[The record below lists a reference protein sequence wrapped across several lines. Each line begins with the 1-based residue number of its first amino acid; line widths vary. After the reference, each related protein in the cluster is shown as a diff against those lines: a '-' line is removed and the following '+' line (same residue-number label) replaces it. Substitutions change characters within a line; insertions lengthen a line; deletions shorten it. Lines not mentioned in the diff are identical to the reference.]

1 MQCSNLLLASG
12 CVGGINGNMAKY
24 PIYLD
29 LKGRRVV
36 VIGAGNVAARK
47 VQALSTTGARIVVV
61 AEHATGVFQDA
72 CEGANIEVVISSY
85 LKDYLAGAV
94 LAIAATNDT
103 ALNNRIYKDC
113 QQLEVLCNVVDVP
126 QLCDFYVPAVVER
139 GSLQIAVGTDG
150 KCPAY
155 SGHLRRKL
163 EEMFTDQ
170 HGLFLEE
177 LDKIRKHIIAT
188 VDDSARRKAILGQL
202 VKDES
207 FDYFAKNGPQAW
219 QERARQIIADSTA

>member
-1 MQCSNLLLASG
+1 
-12 CVGGINGNMAKY
+12 MAKY

-29 LKGRRVV
+29 LEGRRVV

-47 VQALSTTGARIVVV
+47 VQSLTATGARIVVV

-72 CEGANIEVVISSY
+72 CEGANIELVISSY
-85 LKDYLAGAV
+85 SRDYLAGAV

-113 QQLEVLCNVVDVP
+113 QELDVLCNVVDVP
-126 QLCDFYVPAVVER
+126 DLCDFYVPALVER

-163 EEMFTDQ
+163 EEMFTDR
-170 HGLFLEE
+170 HGLFLDE

-188 VDDSARRKAILGQL
+188 VDDGDRRKAILGQL

-207 FDYFAKNGPQAW
+207 FEYFKKNGPDPW
-219 QERARQIIADSTA
+219 QKRAMEIINSGGV

>member
-1 MQCSNLLLASG
+1 MPVAD
-12 CVGGINGNMAKY
+12 INHDMAKY

-29 LKGRRVV
+29 LEGRHVV

-47 VQALSTTGARIVVV
+47 VQSLTATGARIVVV
-61 AEHATGVFQDA
+61 AEHATTVFQDA

-85 LKDYLAGAV
+85 SKDYLAGAV

-103 ALNNRIYKDC
+103 VLNNRIYKDC

-126 QLCDFYVPAVVER
+126 ELCDFYVPAVVER

-163 EEMFTDQ
+163 EEMFTDR

-188 VDDSARRKAILGQL
+188 IDDPARRKAILGQL

-207 FDYFAKNGPQAW
+207 FDYFIKNGPQAW
-219 QERARQIIADSTA
+219 QQRAQEVIDKQIA

>member
-1 MQCSNLLLASG
+1 
-12 CVGGINGNMAKY
+12 MAKY

-29 LKGRRVV
+29 LEGRRVV

-47 VQALSTTGARIVVV
+47 VQSLIPTGARIVVV
-61 AEHATGVFQDA
+61 AEHATTVFQDA

-85 LKDYLAGAV
+85 SKDYLAGAV

-126 QLCDFYVPAVVER
+126 QLCDFYVPALVER
-139 GSLQIAVGTDG
+139 GSLQITVGTDG

-163 EEMFTDQ
+163 EEMFTDR

-188 VDDSARRKAILGQL
+188 VDDGAQRKAILGQL

-207 FDYFAKNGPQAW
+207 FDYFIKNGPQAW
-219 QERARQIIADSTA
+219 QESAMETINSNGV

>member
-1 MQCSNLLLASG
+1 
-12 CVGGINGNMAKY
+12 MAKY

-29 LKGRRVV
+29 LEGRRVV

-47 VQALSTTGARIVVV
+47 VQALTAAGARIVVV
-61 AEHATGVFQDA
+61 TEHATTVFQDA

-85 LKDYLAGAV
+85 SKDYLAGAI

-126 QLCDFYVPAVVER
+126 ELCDFYVPAVVER

-163 EEMFTDQ
+163 EEMFTDR

-188 VDDSARRKAILGQL
+188 IDDGARRKAVLGQL

-207 FDYFAKNGPQAW
+207 FDYFKKNGPQAW
-219 QERARQIIADSTA
+219 QERAMETIKSAGV

>member
-1 MQCSNLLLASG
+1 
-12 CVGGINGNMAKY
+12 MAKY

-29 LKGRRVV
+29 LEGRRVV

-47 VQALSTTGARIVVV
+47 VQSLIATGARIVVV
-61 AEHATGVFQDA
+61 AEHATTVFQDA

-85 LKDYLAGAV
+85 SKDYLASAI

-103 ALNNRIYKDC
+103 VLNNRIYKDC

-126 QLCDFYVPAVVER
+126 ELCDFYVPAVVER

-163 EEMFTDQ
+163 EEMFTDR

-188 VDDSARRKAILGQL
+188 IDDGARRKAILGQL

-207 FDYFAKNGPQAW
+207 FDYFIKNGAAAW
-219 QERARQIIADSTA
+219 QERAAEIVNSSDG

>member
-1 MQCSNLLLASG
+1 
-12 CVGGINGNMAKY
+12 MAKY

-29 LKGRRVV
+29 LDSRRVV

-47 VQALSTTGARIVVV
+47 VRALAAAGGRIVVV
-61 AEHATGVFQDA
+61 AEHATGAFQDA
-72 CEGANIEVVISSY
+72 CEGANIELVISSY
-85 LKDYLAGAV
+85 SKDYLAGAV

-113 QQLEVLCNVVDVP
+113 QELEVLCNVVDVP
-126 QLCDFYVPAVVER
+126 DLCDFYVPALVER
-139 GSLQIAVGTDG
+139 GALQIAIGTEG

-163 EEMFTDQ
+163 EEMFTEQ

-177 LDKIRKHIIAT
+177 LDKARKHIIAT
-188 VDDSARRKAILGQL
+188 VDDGDRRKAILGQL

-207 FDYFAKNGPQAW
+207 FDYFTKNGPQTW
-219 QERARQIIADSTA
+219 QERAMEIINSGGI

>member
-1 MQCSNLLLASG
+1 
-12 CVGGINGNMAKY
+12 MAKY

-29 LKGRRVV
+29 LEGRRVV
-36 VIGAGNVAARK
+36 MIGAGNVAARK
-47 VQALSTTGARIVVV
+47 VQSLIPTGARIVVV
-61 AEHATGVFQDA
+61 AEHATTVFQDV
-72 CEGANIEVVISSY
+72 CEGANIEVVIGSY
-85 LKDYLAGAV
+85 SKDYLAGAV
-94 LAIAATNDT
+94 LAIAATNDM

-113 QQLEVLCNVVDVP
+113 QQLEVLCNIVDMP
-126 QLCDFYVPAVVER
+126 HLCDFYVPALVER
-139 GSLQIAVGTDG
+139 GSLQIAIGTDG

-163 EEMFTDQ
+163 EEMFTNR

-188 VDDSARRKAILGQL
+188 IDDGARRKAVLGQL

-207 FDYFAKNGPQAW
+207 FDYFIKNGPQAW
-219 QERARQIIADSTA
+219 QEWAMETINTGAV

>member
-1 MQCSNLLLASG
+1 MRRRYKRD
-12 CVGGINGNMAKY
+12 MAKY

-29 LKGRRVV
+29 LEGRRVV

-47 VQALSTTGARIVVV
+47 VQALTTAGARIVVV
-61 AEHATGVFQDA
+61 AEHATTVFQDA

-85 LKDYLAGAV
+85 SKDYLAGAV

-113 QQLEVLCNVVDVP
+113 QELEVLCNVVDVP
-126 QLCDFYVPAVVER
+126 ELCDFYVPAVVER
-139 GSLQIAVGTDG
+139 GSLQIAIGTDG

-163 EEMFTDQ
+163 EEMFTDR
-170 HGLFLEE
+170 HGRFLEE

-188 VDDSARRKAILGQL
+188 VDDPARRKAILGQL

-207 FDYFAKNGPQAW
+207 FEYFKKNGPQAW
-219 QERARQIIADSTA
+219 QERAMETINSGGV

>member
-1 MQCSNLLLASG
+1 
-12 CVGGINGNMAKY
+12 MAKY

-29 LKGRRVV
+29 LEGRRVV

-47 VQALSTTGARIVVV
+47 VQSLIPTGARIVVV
-61 AEHATGVFQDA
+61 AEHATTVFQDV
-72 CEGANIEVVISSY
+72 CKGANIEVVISSY
-85 LKDYLAGAV
+85 SKDYLAGAV
-94 LAIAATNDT
+94 LAIAATNDM

-113 QQLEVLCNVVDVP
+113 QQLEVLCNIVDMP
-126 QLCDFYVPAVVER
+126 HLCDFYVPALVER
-139 GSLQIAVGTDG
+139 GSLQIAIGTDG

-163 EEMFTDQ
+163 EEMFTNR

-188 VDDSARRKAILGQL
+188 IDDGARRKAVLGQL

-207 FDYFAKNGPQAW
+207 FDYFIKNGPQAW
-219 QERARQIIADSTA
+219 QEWAMETINTGAV